1 MRASLQTISQNENNF
16 RKQYSSLSHV
26 KNVLLL
32 LKNFLLLVKK
42 WKIDHKSLNGRK
54 YMAVDQVSEANRM
67 MALAFKTKKRKMT
80 TEAKKKEDDAK
91 EGTEEPEAKLAKL

>member
-1 MRASLQTISQNENNF
+1 MAVNNASVNAEEALRASRHGSVAAQ
-16 RKQYSSLSHV
+16 RA
-26 KNVLLL
+26 
-32 LKNFLLLVKK
+32 
-42 WKIDHKSLNGRK
+42 

-67 MALAFKTKKRKMT
+67 MALGFKTKKRKMT